1 MGWRPGKG
9 VGPRIDR
16 RAKRPK
22 ISSPEII
29 SSEIDLPE
37 TFEYEPSN
45 RGDKLYGC
53 SLPPEFMKQ
62 NDPDSD
68 SSSDEIEGA
77 KTLLAPDDVNS
88 LLCNPKENTFGL
100 GYKGLDRNTLS
111 SSTNDTDLYGTKLK
125 FRVENKNLS
134 ISGQVIHN
142 EDE

>member
-9 VGPRIDR
+9 VGPRIDKG
-16 RAKRPK
+16 AKRPK
-22 ISSPEII
+22 VSSPKTV

-37 TFEYEPSN
+37 TIEAELSSKGN
-45 RGDKLYGC
+45 KLYGC
-53 SLPPEFMKQ
+53 SLPPEFMRQ
-62 NDPDSD
+62 NEPDSD

-100 GYKGLDRNTLS
+100 GYKGLDRNTLTS
-111 SSTNDTDLYGTKLK
+111 SKNDMGLYGTKLK

-142 EDE
+142 I